1 MSQPNDNLPD
11 PSADRPVEQ
20 QTSVV
25 LAHATITRW
34 DGPLPPPE
42 ALQMYEET
50 LSGTAERLLIMAE
63 EQHRHRINQEQR
75 ALELSSKALETAR
88 MVRVSDSRRGYLGVI
103 LGFVIAMI
111 GLLGGI
117 FLVALGRGGFGL
129 TLGLASLAGL
139 VAVFVYGA
147 QSRRTERRRNAESA
161 GAE

>member
-1 MSQPNDNLPD
+1 MSESNLNPGAAPD
-11 PSADRPVEQ
+11 RAGAVPDSEIRRSPVI
-20 QTSVV
+20 SVET
-25 LAHATITRW
+25 ASWT
-34 DGPLPPPE
+34 GPLPTPADFHRYDATLPG
-42 ALQMYEET
+42 AANRILQ
-50 LSGTAERLLIMAE
+50 LAER
-63 EQHRHRINQEQR
+63 QQSHRHNMEAG
-75 ALELSSKALETAR
+75 ALEIAR
-88 MVRVSDSRRGYLGVI
+88 TTIVSDSRRGYLGII

-147 QSRRTERRRNAESA
+147 QSRRAERRRNAESA